1 MYLTAKSLF
10 EIVLVST
17 PLDMG
22 NALVMTIGSQCSSLN
37 CRHKKSLSS
46 LLGHCGGAYSILIT
60 NKVFFIHSRPKD
72 EMKQIADVLTSM
84 KT

>member
-1 MYLTAKSLF
+1 MYLTVKSLF

-22 NALVMTIGSQCSSLN
+22 IALVMTIGSQKN
-37 CRHKKSLSS
+37 HFQAF
-46 LLGHCGGAYSILIT
+46 GALWRGILIT
-60 NKVFFIHSRPKD
+60 NKAFFIHSRPKD
-72 EMKQIADVLTSM
+72 EMKQIGDALTSM